1 MKNYK
6 KLYAFAFLFVAL
18 TSCVDNEE
26 ILLKENLVEFDAS
39 TYNANGLTK
48 TYPVVR
54 QLPPYGFAIQA
65 ASPLITR
72 SSGVIQFRINVVG
85 PQSASSREINY
96 KVVPNETF
104 TQVISSV
111 SRVAQ
116 PAVISTHFTTS
127 GKVTIPANSS
137 FGILS
142 VTIVDPGSALPND
155 LLIVL
160 ELEGN
165 SELKPSFPDKQ
176 LGIWI
181 NRG

>member
-6 KLYAFAFLFVAL
+6 LIYVFAILFLSLA
-18 TSCVDNEE
+18 SCVDNEE

-54 QLPPYGFAIQA
+54 QVPPYGFAILA
-65 ASPLITR
+65 SSPLISRT
-72 SSGVIQFRINVVG
+72 SGVLQFRINVVG
-85 PQSASSREINY
+85 PQSSTSREISY
-96 KVVPNETF
+96 KVVPSETF
-104 TQVISSV
+104 TQTISSV
-111 SRVAQ
+111 SRTAQ
-116 PAVISTHFTTS
+116 PAMSGTNFTTS

-142 VTIVDPGSALPND
+142 VTIVDPGAALPND
-155 LLIVL
+155 LLLVL